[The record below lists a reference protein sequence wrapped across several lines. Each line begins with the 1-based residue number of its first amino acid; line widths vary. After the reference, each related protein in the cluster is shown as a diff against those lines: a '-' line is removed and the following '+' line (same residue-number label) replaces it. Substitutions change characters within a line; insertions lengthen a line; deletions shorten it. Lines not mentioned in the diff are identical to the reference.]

1 MLVMLAFT
9 GCNDSSG
16 TGQNSKNQSALIQ
29 PDEHGVFHVFPGENI
44 QRAID
49 AAAGSS
55 SSKVVRVHAGTY
67 YPEQTSFALLHL
79 TADHD
84 GIVLEA
90 DGEVVLS
97 GTHPGSDGQTGTTDD
112 VKVNHVV
119 YFGDGI
125 SSQTVLRGFRI
136 TGAQPGIIF
145 DASEPSLEPRSR
157 QRELQP
163 GLFFYLDG
171 GAIKIFGR
179 SSPRIMNSI
188 IDENESGL
196 CGGGVSIE
204 HRGLHDQPVQF
215 TSCVF
220 RNNRCPATGSAVDL
234 LEGSSA
240 IFENCLF
247 VNNIG
252 NYGMDRIQRKYG
264 LSYNAQHGS
273 GALTVFPNSRAEVTR
288 CTFSGNWNGV
298 DDHGRDSVYRS
309 TIFWKNDAA
318 DGSRSGA
325 PYEIDIIDASGL
337 RDCWIGGGVSDL
349 RGTIDRSQNRVA
361 APDPEFDD
369 EFRPQRQ
376 GLDGL
381 GYRPQSRTDGR

>member
-1 MLVMLAFT
+1 MLAFA
-9 GCNDSSG
+9 GCDNSSG
-16 TGQNSKNQSALIQ
+16 TGQNSKEQSALIR
-29 PDEHGVFHVFPGENI
+29 PAEHGVFHVFAEENI
-44 QRAID
+44 QHAID
-49 AAAGSS
+49 AAAASS

-67 YPEQTSFALLHL
+67 FPKQTSQALLHL
-79 TADHD
+79 TAVHD
-84 GIVLEA
+84 GVVLEA
-90 DGEVVLS
+90 DGDVVLS
-97 GTHPGSDGQTGTTDD
+97 GTHSGPDGQTGTTDD

-136 TGAQPGIIF
+136 TGAQPGTIF
-145 DASEPSLEPRSR
+145 DQSEPPLEPRSR
-157 QRELQP
+157 QRELIP
-163 GLFFYLDG
+163 GMFFYLDG

-179 SSPRIMNSI
+179 SSPRIMELV
-188 IDENESGL
+188 IDGNESGL

-234 LEGSSA
+234 LEGSLA
-240 IFENCLF
+240 TFENCLF
-247 VNNIG
+247 VNNVG
-252 NYGMDRIQRKYG
+252 NYGMDRIQREYG

-273 GALTVFPNSRAEVTR
+273 GALTVFPDSRAEVNR

-298 DDHGRDSVYRS
+298 DDHGRGSVYRN
-309 TIFWKNDAA
+309 TIFWKNDAS
-318 DGSRSGA
+318 DGSRAGD
-325 PYEIDIIDASGL
+325 PYEVDVMDASGL

-361 APDPEFDD
+361 APDPEFDE

-376 GLDGL
+376 GLEDL
-381 GYRPQSRTDGR
+381 GYRPLED